1 MKGYIKRL
9 DLYIIKKFLGTF
21 FYAIMILAII
31 ACVIDYSEKVEEFV
45 KKNVPTSEILSYF
58 SNFVPHITA
67 LLFPLFIFI
76 ATIFFTSK
84 LAYKSEIIAILSS
97 GVSFQRLLRPYLM
110 AGGFLCL
117 LSLIANHYLVPAA
130 NSKRIAFEDKY
141 LHYNAQSSDNNVHLR
156 LTENLYVFIQNYD
169 YASNFGYRFTA
180 ETIEG
185 THMKEKIMA
194 DRVSYDSVKHIWKL
208 YGVKIRTN
216 DSLNETFIQQA
227 EMEKKFPF
235 TPHDLDEDEAIKDAL
250 TTPELNKYIAR
261 EELRGRETLSFFY
274 VEKYRRTA
282 QPFAGLILTVIG
294 ACIASRKIRGGSGV
308 HLAFGIVISAMYIM
322 AMQLTNTFAT
332 KAGLDPLLAVWIPNI
347 IFGIVATYLFIRQV
361 K

>member
-1 MKGYIKRL
+1 MKKL

-45 KKNVPTSEILSYF
+45 KKNVPTEDILRYF

-84 LAYKSEIIAILSS
+84 LAYKSEIIAILAS
-97 GVSFQRLLRPYLM
+97 GVSFQRLLRPYM
-110 AGGFLCL
+110 IAGGFLCL
-117 LSLIANHYLVPAA
+117 ISLVANHYIVPAA
-130 NSKRIAFEDKY
+130 NQKRIAFEDKY
-141 LHYNAQSSDNNVHLR
+141 IHYTAQSSDKNVHLR
-156 LTENLYVFIQNYD
+156 LRENLYVYIQNYD

-185 THMKEKIMA
+185 THVKEKLMA
-194 DRVSYDSVKHIWKL
+194 DRVSYDSVKRTWKL

-216 DSLNETFIQQA
+216 DSLDESFEQKA
-227 EMEKKFPF
+227 EMEKKYPF
-235 TPHDLDEDEAIKDAL
+235 TPQDLDEDEAIKDAL

-261 EELRGRETLSFFY
+261 EKLRGRETLNFFY

-294 ACIASRKIRGGSGV
+294 ASIASRRVRGGSGL
-308 HLAFGIVISAMYIM
+308 HLAVGIIISAMYIM

-347 IFGIVATYLFIRQV
+347 IFSVLAGYLFYKQV